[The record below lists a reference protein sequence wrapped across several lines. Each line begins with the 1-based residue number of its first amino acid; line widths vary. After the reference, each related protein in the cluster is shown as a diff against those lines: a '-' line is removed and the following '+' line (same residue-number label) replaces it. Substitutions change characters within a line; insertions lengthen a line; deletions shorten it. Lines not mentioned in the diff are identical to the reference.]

1 MRNIILALLSSALL
15 VLSFPK
21 FDLHFLAWVA
31 LIPLFTILNNKRPLH
46 AFILSYLMGICF
58 MIGIFYW
65 INLMVT
71 FVDFMLMILYL
82 SLHYGLFGLIFT
94 TIDNKK
100 IVSPFIT
107 APVLWISFEYL
118 RANAGFLALPW
129 ALLGHSQY
137 LNIPL
142 IQIASITGVYG
153 ISVMIVLVN
162 LSLTKLIQG
171 GFSSYKPVIFAFLP
185 MVLSSLY
192 GLSVVSDNY
201 TEGTLPV
208 TVVQGNIDMD
218 RKLTVEFQRELMRKQ
233 EQLTRKAVKGI
244 QTSLIVWPEGT
255 VRGLLMTNYTFK
267 KIVSGIARDTRAH
280 ILVGSARRPKIPSGK
295 QEEASTHKAY
305 NSAFIFDPN
314 GKFKYQYNKIRLLPF
329 GEYLPLKSFPWPDHY
344 FSIDN
349 HIPGDKYSIF
359 RLDKEIFGVTICWEN
374 LFPDVFRRFVKKGAH
389 FMVNITNELWFG
401 DTSAPY
407 QFLSMSVFRAVEN
420 RVPVV
425 RSSNTGVS
433 GFISPYGKI
442 LDRVT
447 NNERDIFVEGYLTYN
462 IPLSKART
470 FYTVYGN
477 IFAYLCIG
485 VSLIVLAHSYRK
497 ADRRYQD
504 AR

>member
-267 KIVSGIARDTRAH
+267 KIVSGIA
-280 ILVGSARRPKIPSGK
+280 IL
-295 QEEASTHKAY
+295 T
-305 NSAFIFDPN
+305 
-314 GKFKYQYNKIRLLPF
+314 
-329 GEYLPLKSFPWPDHY
+329 
-344 FSIDN
+344 
-349 HIPGDKYSIF
+349 
-359 RLDKEIFGVTICWEN
+359 
-374 LFPDVFRRFVKKGAH
+374 
-389 FMVNITNELWFG
+389 VN
-401 DTSAPY
+401 
-407 QFLSMSVFRAVEN
+407 
-420 RVPVV
+420 
-425 RSSNTGVS
+425 SNTSTIKYACCLLVS
-433 GFISPYGKI
+433 TC
-442 LDRVT
+442 R
-447 NNERDIFVEGYLTYN
+447 
-462 IPLSKART
+462 
-470 FYTVYGN
+470 
-477 IFAYLCIG
+477 
-485 VSLIVLAHSYRK
+485 
-497 ADRRYQD
+497 
-504 AR
+504 